1 MPLFMILQ
9 HLDWLPL
16 NEVND
21 SLALVGMA
29 FICIEILLMA
39 KRDIRALILH
49 IRMIKK
55 KKKLRLRM
63 DYPMADMQCAPYGR
77 MRSGYP
83 NGDTQL

>member
-55 KKKLRLRM
+55 KKKIKTKDGL
-63 DYPMADMQCAPYGR
+63 PYGR
-77 MRSGYP
+77 YAVC
-83 NGDTQL
+83 TIW